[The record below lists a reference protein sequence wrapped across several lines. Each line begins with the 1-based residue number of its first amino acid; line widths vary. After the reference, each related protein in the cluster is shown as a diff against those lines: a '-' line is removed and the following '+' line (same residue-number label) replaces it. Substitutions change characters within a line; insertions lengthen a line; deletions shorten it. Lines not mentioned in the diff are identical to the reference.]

1 MPVDHQQLP
10 GEEPE
15 SAAAPSKLVWVSV
28 FVVLL
33 AVGGAATVLLWP
45 KHMPTNDWRFWTAL
59 VVLPSA
65 LASFIVSRSFSAYE
79 AAKLDVQARNE
90 VASAYNQRVF
100 DAASRPFSILAAT
113 YRFSCDRKENSL
125 GGVRDKSMKLVSQA
139 AIARDAP
146 PVHARWLMVPSFE
159 LAAGPLTADKKRHIE
174 AAKWLFAELL
184 DELAQAIKALP
195 QRTSLDVHFAMSSLL
210 STEERDGLWNDKWE
224 KLNLRPADIAINDS
238 NVDLMT
244 LDGWL
249 DRTIETAEN
258 KAQLILAIQ
267 LTALQSASPSPGSA
281 EAAVALLLL
290 PKVEATRHRLVS
302 EADLHRPVRGR
313 FEQANEALRPAL
325 KWAGSEAPDIKGIWQ
340 AGFDATQWGHVVSE
354 GCLLGLSNDAIKIDQ
369 SIGFAGVAAPWL
381 AVAVAA
387 KSLSDTAPR
396 QIAFAGS
403 EHTFDCA
410 VLVQSATTN
419 APPSSTLAETSN

>member
-1 MPVDHQQLP
+1 MPVDHYKLP

-15 SAAAPSKLVWVSV
+15 PATAPSKLVWAVV
-28 FVVLL
+28 VVVLV
-33 AVGGAATVLLWP
+33 AAGGAAIILLWP
-45 KHMPTNDWRFWTAL
+45 KHMPTNDWRFWTTL
-59 VVLPSA
+59 VVLPTA
-65 LASFIVSRSFSAYE
+65 LASFVVSRRLSAYE

-100 DAASRPFSILAAT
+100 DAASKPFSVLAAA
-113 YRFSCDRKENSL
+113 YRFSCDRKENAL

-139 AIARDAP
+139 SIAQDAP
-146 PVHARWLMVPSFE
+146 PVHARWLMVPSVK
-159 LAAGPLTADKKRHIE
+159 LASGPLTADKKRHTE
-174 AAKWLFAELL
+174 AAKWLFGELL
-184 DELAQAIKALP
+184 DELEQAIKALP
-195 QRTSLDVHFAMSSLL
+195 RKTSLDVHFVTSSLL

-224 KLNLRPADIAINDS
+224 KLNLRPADLAIDAS
-238 NVDLMT
+238 DVDLMT

-258 KAQLILAIQ
+258 KARLIVAIQ
-267 LTALQSASPSPGSA
+267 LTVLQSASPLPGSA

-290 PKVEATRHRLVS
+290 PEAEATRSALVS
-302 EADLHRPVRGR
+302 DANLHRPVRGR
-313 FEQANEALRPAL
+313 FEQASVALRPAL
-325 KWAGSEAPDIKGIWQ
+325 KWAGLQAPDIGGIWETGLN
-340 AGFDATQWGHVVSE
+340 AKQWGQVASE
-354 GCLLGLSNDAIKIDQ
+354 SGLLGIPHDAIKMDQ
-369 SIGFAGVAAPWL
+369 TIGFAGVAAPWL

-396 QIAFAGS
+396 QMAFAGS

-410 VLVQSATTN
+410 VLAQSATAN